1 MGMNRFGQD
10 DRRTEGYSMNIV
22 DMVGFCAMVKTKS
35 MVDGAGHG
43 LGFVVRIRIRIKYLP
58 R

>member
-1 MGMNRFGQD
+1 
-10 DRRTEGYSMNIV
+10 MNIV